1 MPSAI
6 RIVDHAPT
14 QEASRRE
21 SLIDL
26 FKQSPIPESELLS
39 NLALYTSKREFSRML
54 YLHELYKKIVDVHGV
69 VMEFG
74 VRWGQNLTL
83 FETFRGIYEPFNRIR
98 KIVGFD
104 TFEGFPSVSTQDGN
118 ADIISIGAYGVTQGY
133 EEYLE
138 RLLEIHE
145 QEGVPTTRRGFEII
159 KGDASIEVPEYLK
172 RHPETIISLA
182 YFDMD
187 LYEPT
192 RDCLRA
198 IQGHLTKGSVIA
210 FDELNYDVFPG
221 ETLALKEVM
230 GLDKYKLV
238 HTPYSSARSY
248 LVVE

>member
-1 MPSAI
+1 
-6 RIVDHAPT
+6 
-14 QEASRRE
+14 
-21 SLIDL
+21 
-26 FKQSPIPESELLS
+26 
-39 NLALYTSKREFSRML
+39 
-54 YLHELYKKIVDVHGV
+54 
-69 VMEFG
+69 
-74 VRWGQNLTL
+74 
-83 FETFRGIYEPFNRIR
+83 
-98 KIVGFD
+98 
-104 TFEGFPSVSTQDGN
+104 
-118 ADIISIGAYGVTQGY
+118 
-133 EEYLE
+133 
-138 RLLEIHE
+138 
-145 QEGVPTTRRGFEII
+145 VPTTRRGFEII

-172 RHPETIISLA
+172 RHPDTIISLA